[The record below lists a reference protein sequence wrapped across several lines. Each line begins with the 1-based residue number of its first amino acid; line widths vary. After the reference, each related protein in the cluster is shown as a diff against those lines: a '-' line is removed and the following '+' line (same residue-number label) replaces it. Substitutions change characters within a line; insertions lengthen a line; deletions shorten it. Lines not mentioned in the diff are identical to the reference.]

1 MVVGP
6 DLCGAK
12 GIRTPDL
19 LSARQMLYQ
28 LSYGPLYLILSRFG
42 VDLTTPIRVVPPV
55 TAFGAIGS
63 LLLPGGLAHI
73 SQSGVRMGNRYCSAG
88 QPVHGHGPH
97 APAHMAASAAGPGG
111 RRSAVVAEDGLG
123 Q

>member
-1 MVVGP
+1 
-6 DLCGAK
+6 
-12 GIRTPDL
+12 
-19 LSARQMLYQ
+19 MLYQ
-28 LSYGPLYLILSRFG
+28 LSYGPSYLILSRFG

-88 QPVHGHGPH
+88 QPVRSHGPQ
-97 APAHMAASAAGPGG
+97 S
-111 RRSAVVAEDGLG
+111 
-123 Q
+123 